1 MLAEHLPAWRPI
13 VTGYQRPAA
22 DLIQGTDDWSVNQ
35 ADNGIVTNLAK
46 NLTDTTSVHGGRV
59 AVRVDNAAMTYRALS
74 EASARVAGLLR
85 KQGVGPGDRVGIMMP
100 NVSEVP
106 VVYYGILRAGGV
118 VVPMNPLLKGRE
130 VAYYLGDSGAGPVF
144 AWHAFAEEARAG
156 AQQAGAELIVVDEV
170 GFPDLLASVLP
181 DDVVADRDSTD
192 TAVILYTSGTTGQP
206 KGAEL
211 THGNL
216 ISNTEVARTDIVRAR
231 PEDVI
236 FGGLPLFLVFGQT
249 VALNVAVAAGACLT
263 LLPRFDPAH
272 ALRIIAGHRVT
283 VFEGVPTMYVALL
296 HQPDRADYDVSTL
309 RMCISGG
316 AALPVEVLRGF
327 EEAFGSAVLEGYGL
341 SETSPVA
348 SFNHPG
354 RERKPGSIGTP
365 IRDVEMRVVDNA
377 DHEVPQGEV
386 GEIVIRGPNV
396 MKGYWNR
403 PDATAEAIRDG
414 WFHSGDLARVDEDGY
429 FRIVDRKKDMIIRGG
444 YNVYPREI
452 EEILYE
458 HPAVA
463 EAAVIGLPHP
473 ALGEEVGA
481 AVALKPGAAVS
492 AEELRDYVKGQV
504 AAYKYPR
511 HVWMV
516 DVLPKGPTGKIQKR
530 DIVIPADLAV
540 G

>member
-1 MLAEHLPAWRPI
+1 M
-13 VTGYQRPAA
+13 
-22 DLIQGTDDWSVNQ
+22 
-35 ADNGIVTNLAK
+35 TNLAK

-85 KQGVGPGDRVGIMMP
+85 KRGVRPGDRVGIMMP

-130 VAYYLGDSGAGPVF
+130 VAYYLGDSGAGLVF

-181 DDVVADRDSTD
+181 DDEVADRDSTD

-236 FGGLPLFLVFGQT
+236 FGGLPLFHVFGQT

-403 PDATAEAIRDG
+403 PDWNSPIEDSIPWRSRCRSFKRWTAG
-414 WFHSGDLARVDEDGY
+414 
-429 FRIVDRKKDMIIRGG
+429 
-444 YNVYPREI
+444 
-452 EEILYE
+452 
-458 HPAVA
+458 
-463 EAAVIGLPHP
+463 
-473 ALGEEVGA
+473 
-481 AVALKPGAAVS
+481 
-492 AEELRDYVKGQV
+492 
-504 AAYKYPR
+504 
-511 HVWMV
+511 
-516 DVLPKGPTGKIQKR
+516 
-530 DIVIPADLAV
+530 
-540 G
+540 